1 MSTSSLL
8 FIILYI
14 IFLILGKIK
23 YYKAIE
29 KFTDVIVILLI
40 FSISFWAGEEVLGI
54 QIVSLLSI
62 SLIFSI
68 LSIIVTYLL
77 GFIVVTNKSLLMHKE
92 KINGRKLNNRNEK
105 IIITKY
111 MIPFIL
117 GWIIGVFI
125 RVNRLFLVG
134 IINYELYALA
144 SILGYIMGKEFNI
157 KLIIDG
163 GKDALLSILITVIG
177 DVIIGAL
184 LFLMHVAPINVSLV
198 ISLASGWYSYVGPLV
213 ALEVNPYL
221 GTLAFLINFLRE
233 QLTYVFVPL
242 LLRLRFEPKSAI
254 AVGGATAMDTTLPLY
269 VETLGKEYAITA
281 MITGFLLTFAIP
293 IILPLLL

>member
-1 MSTSSLL
+1 
-8 FIILYI
+8 
-14 IFLILGKIK
+14 LGKVK
-23 YYKAIE
+23 YYKVAE

-54 QIVSLLSI
+54 QIVSLLFISI
-62 SLIFSI
+62 VFSI
-68 LSIIVTYLL
+68 LSIIITYLL
-77 GFIVVTNKSLLMHKE
+77 GFIIDANKSLLIHKE

-105 IIITKY
+105 TIIVKY

-117 GWIIGVFI
+117 GWIMGIFV
-125 RVNRLFLVG
+125 RVNRLLLVG

-144 SILGYIMGKEFNI
+144 SILGYIMGKEFKV
-157 KLIIDG
+157 KLIING
-163 GKDALLSILITVIG
+163 GKDALLSILITVVG

-213 ALEVNPYL
+213 ALEASPYL

>member
-1 MSTSSLL
+1 M
-8 FIILYI
+8 
-14 IFLILGKIK
+14 ILGKIK